1 MAELTDARRKS
12 LLAYCRIDAAEAD
25 GSDLLRQCGSM
36 PKDSAQGY
44 MEQAGVSEPEVGTQR
59 RAQYDLCVNYLVLD
73 GWDRRDMTLDGSN
86 VSENPAFRRMLN
98 QLKLTEPVPE
108 SGT

>member
-1 MAELTDARRKS
+1 MSELTDARKAE
-12 LLAYCRIDAAEAD
+12 LLAYCRIDAVETGEAA
-25 GSDLLRQCGSM
+25 LIQTLY
-36 PKDSAQGY
+36 DSALGY
-44 MEQAGVSEPEVGTQR
+44 MDQAGVSEPAAGTPR

>member
-25 GSDLLRQCGSM
+25 GADLLQTLY
-36 PKDSAQGY
+36 DSAQGY

>member
-12 LLAYCRIDAAEAD
+12 LLAYCRIGAAEAD
-25 GSDLLRQCGSM
+25 GSDLLQTLY
-36 PKDSAQGY
+36 DSAQGY

>member
-1 MAELTDARRKS
+1 MAELTDARRKRR
-12 LLAYCRIDAAEAD
+12 LAYCRIPAAEAD
-25 GSDLLRQCGSM
+25 GSDLLQTLY
-36 PKDSAQGY
+36 DSAQGY

-73 GWDRRDMTLDGSN
+73 GWYLRDMTLDGSN

>member
-25 GSDLLRQCGSM
+25 GSDLLQTLY
-36 PKDSAQGY
+36 DSAQGY

-86 VSENPAFRRMLN
+86 VSENSAFRRMLN

>member
-25 GSDLLRQCGSM
+25 GSDLPQTLY
-36 PKDSAQGY
+36 DSAQGY